1 MDDTTGETKR
11 RGRMPPEEWQ
21 ARRRQGEVLIVALAS
36 LFPNCFTVEKWKPH
50 RPLKVGV
57 SRDLADLGVVTDA
70 EAHLALSVYTA
81 RLTYQECLA
90 AGGPRYDLSGEPVGV
105 VSDDDRENGR
115 KTRDRLVH
123 NREKHAAGVKA
134 ERIAAA
140 AQKRAAR
147 NDSGPVR
154 DAATPDAD
162 IVAERCAVEP
172 VKPDGIKRLG
182 LSDLKRAALARR
194 QAQLVAAE

>member
-57 SRDLADLGVVTDA
+57 SRDLAELGVVTDA

-81 RLTYQECLA
+81 QRDRDRCRRPGA
-90 AGGPRYDLSGEPVGV
+90 HGPRRRRAVRPVTPRPLVPPGPATGAIKP
-105 VSDDDRENGR
+105 ER
-115 KTRDRLVH
+115 KVNRWRLDP
-123 NREKHAAGVKA
+123 N
-134 ERIAAA
+134 
-140 AQKRAAR
+140 Q
-147 NDSGPVR
+147 
-154 DAATPDAD
+154 
-162 IVAERCAVEP
+162 
-172 VKPDGIKRLG
+172 
-182 LSDLKRAALARR
+182 
-194 QAQLVAAE
+194 